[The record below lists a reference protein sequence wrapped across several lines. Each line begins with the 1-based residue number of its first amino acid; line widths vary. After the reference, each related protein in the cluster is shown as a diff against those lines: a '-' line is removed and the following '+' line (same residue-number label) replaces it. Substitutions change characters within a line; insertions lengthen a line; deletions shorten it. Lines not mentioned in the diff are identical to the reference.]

1 MTRWKSQDVKDC
13 VPIVSQPN
21 PAQPRA
27 FLIVTATFGAMFF
40 PEQRQKWSCC
50 SKRQTLQLK
59 GFPTSDASTG
69 YCTIWYRPCYFC
81 PLMTEQPMNGGRE
94 GQSWRARSEGHKA
107 AFLPPPSPP
116 SLLSPPSSPFLLLPL
131 LFSSLNLL
139 SFFNFF
145 SLPLLSHSFILLLF
159 FPRLPIFIVK
169 NNEVDVMSK
178 TSAKNWKT
186 LHCQEKWSSR
196 QTPLVG

>member
-1 MTRWKSQDVKDC
+1 MTRWKSQDLKDC
-13 VPIVSQPN
+13 VPKVSQPH

-116 SLLSPPSSPFLLLPL
+116 SLLSPPSSPFLLLKPSFL
-131 LFSSLNLL
+131 LQLLLLTSSFSFVYPPSLL
-139 SFFNFF
+139 SP
-145 SLPLLSHSFILLLF
+145 SSH
-159 FPRLPIFIVK
+159 
-169 NNEVDVMSK
+169 
-178 TSAKNWKT
+178 
-186 LHCQEKWSSR
+186 LHR
-196 QTPLVG
+196 QKQRCRCYVQNIA